1 MLITVANLTGEQ
13 VQSGCAVN
21 LACELSGIEH
31 PSADRWQSRYSVVLF
46 DADPGSG
53 IVSHYS
59 SGENLPVSCE
69 HRRPA
74 DSNMEGWIQRILQIT
89 AQVDYVVMIDP
100 PRSEAITKALIG
112 VSDLMVIPCSA
123 AARDL
128 GAIRAIIALIL
139 AARST
144 RPDAGPKC
152 LLVPI
157 RSGAGSANGHGLGD
171 ALSGLGE
178 PVGPVI
184 DERPEFDNAYL
195 ERRWIGDFAW
205 NSPAHQNIRSLALS
219 VKRLLAV
226 PARVKS

>member
-1 MLITVANLTGEQ
+1 MLITVANLTGGQ
-13 VQSGCAVN
+13 AQSGCAVN
-21 LACELSGIEH
+21 LACELSGIEY

-53 IVSHYS
+53 VVSHYS

-69 HRRPA
+69 HRRLA
-74 DSNMEGWIQRILQIT
+74 DSDVERWIDRIQQIT

-100 PRSEAITKALIG
+100 PHSEATTKALIG
-112 VSDLMVIPCSA
+112 VSDLIVITCSA
-123 AARDL
+123 GAPDL
-128 GAIRAIIALIL
+128 AAIRAMIALIL
-139 AARST
+139 AARSI

-152 LLVPI
+152 LVVPI
-157 RSGAGSANGHGLGD
+157 SSGAVTANGYGLGG

-184 DERPEFDNAYL
+184 DESAEFDKAYR